1 MVGGGKGG
9 RYVEVA
15 ANSPSWFGDEQLSLI
30 LFEANGAST
39 AALQRA
45 LQHMRRALRGTDMV
59 FIYGHMCAIVL
70 PATPFVG
77 AQVVAQRLTALLVE
91 VEYTTQ
97 VLNGAA
103 AQTALQRLR
112 AMRAIEI
119 RVDVAAVGAADETFT
134 SDFPVI
140 QTDRATVE
148 AQESIPAA
156 GRSHTKRR
164 KTTRRERAMLADST
178 MMQDERSPLSA
189 HTPTLP
195 HLAFLT
201 SYPPLRLFQT
211 FPYALAQQYQCVP
224 VGAERGVLTLATCQR
239 LEPDTVAHL
248 QGVTQQTIFQ
258 VRCELSLIDDV
269 LRYWE
274 RSLPMTVSVSM

>member
-1 MVGGGKGG
+1 M
-9 RYVEVA
+9 EVA
-15 ANSPSWFGDEQLSLI
+15 ANPLAWCGDEQLSLI

-45 LQHMRRALRGTDMV
+45 LQHIRRAVRGTDMV
-59 FIYGHMCAIVL
+59 LIYEHMCAIVL

-77 AQVVAQRLTALLVE
+77 AQVVSQRLAALLVE

-97 VLNGAA
+97 VLYGAA
-103 AQTALQRLR
+103 AQTVLQRLR
-112 AMRAIEI
+112 ATRATEI
-119 RVDVAAVGAADETFT
+119 RVDVA
-134 SDFPVI
+134 
-140 QTDRATVE
+140 TVE
-148 AQESIPAA
+148 ATDGAFADNLPAHTAIAAMKEPHGPPIP
-156 GRSHTKRR
+156 GRSRAKRR
-164 KTTRRERAMLADST
+164 QMTRRERAMLADSAVMPT
-178 MMQDERSPLSA
+178 TRSPLPA
-189 HTPTLP
+189 HSPTLP

-211 FPYALAQQYQCVP
+211 FPYALAQRYQCVP

-248 QGVTQQTIFQ
+248 QEVTQQTIFQ
-258 VRCELSLIDDV
+258 VHCELSLIDDV

-274 RSLPMTVSVSM
+274 RSLPVTVSVSG